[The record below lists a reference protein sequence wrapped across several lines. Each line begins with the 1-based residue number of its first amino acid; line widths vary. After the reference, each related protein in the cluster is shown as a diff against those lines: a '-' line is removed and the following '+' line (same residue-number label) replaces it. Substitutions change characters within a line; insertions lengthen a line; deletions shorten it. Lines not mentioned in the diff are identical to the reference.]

1 MEEKEEEV
9 GRGMTACSVVI
20 LTCLLPPW
28 IRDRAGGTLCD
39 MCRILG
45 VVQMGVK
52 VYVLDGSTR

>member
-1 MEEKEEEV
+1 MEEKEGV

-28 IRDRAGGTLCD
+28 IRDRAGGTLYD
-39 MCRILG
+39 MYRILD
-45 VVQMGVK
+45 VVQMGAK